1 MLNPE
6 TINPYNAYQDIIKEY
21 FDIMDKRTRDVLLNI
36 NEADQNQVLAS
47 LASKLYKDIVGKV
60 TDIDYGKIPESKGDI
75 TKIPN
80 FQEMME
86 CLDTVGGIIEY
97 YKETPD
103 SINTIREAIENLK
116 DSKRIWEK
124 AFATKCEFPML
135 FYTSI
140 ALAIVSATSLI
151 LSTSVDYVNDPNSK
165 TFSATLDKNRL
176 HKSKDSLLLKNL
188 RSFNKS
194 YKKKDIE
201 KVMTSLM
208 KAQQTVQQEGVI
220 SNTINLALN
229 VIMNIPKY
237 AKMIAL
243 VIPILHELTCLFYSA
258 KQSISDY
265 FFIQANTVAMNAEKA
280 REDVTKTAEER
291 EKIYNRQMK
300 LSQKFRKISNA
311 LTIKFNKG
319 ETKAN
324 KMISDSEK
332 PNYKIDDVVDEEP
345 DSYSKIF

>member
-1 MLNPE
+1 MLNSE

-80 FQEMME
+80 FQEMTE

-124 AFATKCEFPML
+124 AFAIKCEFPML

-229 VIMNIPKY
+229 AIINIPKY
-237 AKMIAL
+237 VKMIVL
-243 VIPILHELTCLFYSA
+243 VIPILHELTCLFYST

-265 FFIQANTVAMNAEKA
+265 FFIQANTVSMNAEKA

>member
-1 MLNPE
+1 MLNPD

-21 FDIMDKRTRDVLLNI
+21 FDITDKRTRSVLLNI

-60 TDIDYGKIPESKGDI
+60 TDIDYGKIPDSKGDI

-80 FQEMME
+80 FQEMIE
-86 CLDTVGGIIEY
+86 CLDTIGSIIEY
-97 YKETPD
+97 YKESPD
-103 SINTIREAIENLK
+103 SVNIIRESIDNLK
-116 DSKRIWEK
+116 DSKKIWEK
-124 AFATKCEFPML
+124 AFVTKCEFPML

-151 LSTSVDYVNDPNSK
+151 LSTSVDYVNDPGCK

-188 RSFNKS
+188 KSFNRS
-194 YKKKDIE
+194 YKKRDIE

-208 KAQQTVQQEGVI
+208 KAQQTVQQEGFI
-220 SNTINLALN
+220 SSTFHFVMHN
-229 VIMNIPKY
+229 IMNIPKY
-237 AKMIAL
+237 VKMIVL
-243 VIPILHELTCLFYSA
+243 VIPILHELTCLFYST

-280 REDVTKTAEER
+280 KEDVTKTPEER
-291 EKIYNRQMK
+291 EKIYNKQMK
-300 LSQKFRKISNA
+300 LSEKFRKISNA
-311 LTIKFNKG
+311 LTIKFKNG
-319 ETKAN
+319 ENKAN
-324 KMISDSEK
+324 KMITDSEK
-332 PNYKIDDVVDEEP
+332 PNYKIDDVVEEEP

>member
-124 AFATKCEFPML
+124 AFTTKCEFPML

-208 KAQQTVQQEGVI
+208 KAQQTVQQEGAI

-229 VIMNIPKY
+229 VIINIPKY
-237 AKMIAL
+237 AKMIVL

-280 REDVTKTAEER
+280 REDVTKTSEER

-324 KMISDSEK
+324 KMISDNEK